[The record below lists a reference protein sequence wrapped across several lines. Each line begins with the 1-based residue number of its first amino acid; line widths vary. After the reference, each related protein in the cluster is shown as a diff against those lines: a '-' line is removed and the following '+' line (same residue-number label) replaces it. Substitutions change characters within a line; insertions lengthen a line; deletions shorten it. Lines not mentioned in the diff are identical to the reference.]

1 MLLSLIKD
9 SWRLK
14 VNRDKMSIPTSTPT
28 PTPAD
33 NYEKQLNNETL
44 TPKHI
49 KCPLKYVPYIYTV
62 RKYVHKTYIGEFK
75 RKQKRIEEREATTA
89 FFKAKRDSPEE
100 KAKRSERSSANYKKL
115 ADTKREEKLSK
126 AFKIFHEAGNAK
138 NNPILHPNIK
148 EKCEKWFTEEQWDT
162 VLDFIKF
169 NNKNTDE
176 DYTNYENCFIKQI
189 YRYVNYNLLKP
200 YQIAEYA
207 KYSKYK
213 LTQEKIIQ
221 QV

>member
-1 MLLSLIKD
+1 
-9 SWRLK
+9 
-14 VNRDKMSIPTSTPT
+14 MSIPTPT
-28 PTPAD
+28 PTHAD
-33 NYEKQLNNETL
+33 NDEKQLNNETR
-44 TPKHI
+44 TPTHI
-49 KCPLKYVPYIYTV
+49 ECPRKYVV

-75 RKQKRIEEREATTA
+75 RKQKRIEEREANTA
-89 FFKAKRDSPEE
+89 FFKATRDSPEE
-100 KAKRSERSSANYKKL
+100 KAKRSARSSANAKKL
-115 ADTKREEKLSK
+115 ADKRLEEKLHK
-126 AFKIFHEAGNAK
+126 AFEIFLEAGNAK
-138 NNPILHPNIK
+138 NNPILHPDIK
-148 EKCEKWFTEEQWDT
+148 EKCEHWFTEEQWDT

-200 YQIAEYA
+200 YHIAEYA